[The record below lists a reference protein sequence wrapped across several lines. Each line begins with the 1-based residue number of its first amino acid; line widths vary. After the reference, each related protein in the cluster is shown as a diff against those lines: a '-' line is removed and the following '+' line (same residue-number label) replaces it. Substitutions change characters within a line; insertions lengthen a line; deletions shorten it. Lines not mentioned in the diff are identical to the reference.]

1 MNNSNIKND
10 GHDAQNGTGELF
22 FIVGFLFATF
32 AFTTNLLISIVL
44 STKRK
49 LREQTYTF
57 LVMTLS
63 LADLLVSTGV
73 LSQIITDKFIPP
85 GLLHLCGIWS
95 LLFSQGLFMSVY
107 FTFVLSLNCYV
118 AAASTTWSDKLFAGS
133 RKYAILFVPSTVIA
147 FVNTGFYLYVGF
159 EGHMTSCSL
168 EEMFGK
174 FLTTHNMIRGIHS
187 SYTRNFHFVCTGN
200 ARSSYAFW

>member
-85 GLLHLCGIWS
+85 GLLHLCGILVAVVLTRALHVGIFHIRS
-95 LLFSQGLFMSVY
+95 LTELL
-107 FTFVLSLNCYV
+107 
-118 AAASTTWSDKLFAGS
+118 
-133 RKYAILFVPSTVIA
+133 RR
-147 FVNTGFYLYVGF
+147 
-159 EGHMTSCSL
+159 SC
-168 EEMFGK
+168 
-174 FLTTHNMIRGIHS
+174 
-187 SYTRNFHFVCTGN
+187 
-200 ARSSYAFW
+200 